1 LRIGHI
7 IDGKIIIR
15 NGQRKKGEGNMK
27 VWIIEAQSSDGR
39 WFPMFE
45 YLYTTREKARRA
57 LRGLHKQSFYNDS
70 RIAQYIRTDARA

>member
-1 LRIGHI
+1 
-7 IDGKIIIR
+7 
-15 NGQRKKGEGNMK
+15 MK